1 MHVKLQCFSHNSQEM
16 ATLKITI
23 DKRRKYNDGRQPIIF
38 RVTSNRKS
46 TSIDSSIKVL
56 PKEWDSTKGRITKV
70 HPDYKNLN
78 LFLRKRLLELEK
90 GLVEAGLKANKSSIG
105 ELKKVLL
112 NEDKTA
118 KITFL
123 DFANKESNI
132 D

>member
-1 MHVKLQCFSHNSQEM
+1 M